1 MHYSQGHKNTTIK
14 KGFEPN
20 FMYGTGKITTYIF
33 LQLTFHCTIREPH
46 NLARQV
52 ITTCLSCPTTGGTD

>member
-52 ITTCLSCPTTGGTD
+52 ITTEKRGKIAEI